1 MRSTIVIVVVLLLS
15 VYAIAQV
22 GAMYRAKGDLESF
35 VQRTLD
41 FVDETAKDSVKADVI
56 QTAHKLG
63 IEISANNIDIV
74 YEDSDLPSIPQRMV
88 GRLGAQFAN
97 KRVGIS
103 LRYVASVMGLPV
115 HQQISAS
122 KIRQV
127 AAPVIQPSKAAQE
140 LLDNQ

>member
-1 MRSTIVIVVVLLLS
+1 
-15 VYAIAQV
+15 
-22 GAMYRAKGDLESF
+22 MYIL
-35 VQRTLD
+35 VCL
-41 FVDETAKDSVKADVI
+41 
-56 QTAHKLG
+56 
-63 IEISANNIDIV
+63 ISPANNIDIV
-74 YEDSDLPSIPQRMV
+74 YEDSDLPSIPQRLV